1 MTEIAA
7 IGHLSRDVVGGGEPR
22 PGGTVFYATRALAR
36 LGADAV
42 VTASCAATDR
52 EALLR
57 PLEAFGLPVTWYES
71 SRTTEYRFRYEGD
84 RRLLFQDAVGDPWSA
99 EQARAGGGDATWVHV
114 GALVRTDFPPET
126 LAALA
131 EDGRILL
138 VDGQGLVRT
147 PALGPLRI
155 DGEVGSALSHV
166 TILKLDDEEAEA
178 LAGGTQPGRLLALGV
193 PELILTLGSQGAL
206 VLTPTLTEHVPAVE
220 LDPDVDP
227 TGAGDTFS
235 AAYLVAR
242 ARGAE
247 AVEAARFATDTVA
260 EFLAGR

>member
-7 IGHLSRDVVGGGEPR
+7 IGHLSRDIVAGGEPR
-22 PGGTVFYATRALAR
+22 PGGTVFYAAGALAR

-42 VTASCAATDR
+42 VAASCAARDR
-52 EALLR
+52 DALLR
-57 PLEAFGLPVTWYES
+57 PLEAFGLPVRWHRS
-71 SRTTEYRFRYEGD
+71 SATTTYRFRYEDD
-84 RRLLFQDAVGDPWSA
+84 RRLMFQDAVGDSWSA
-99 EQARAGGGDATWVHV
+99 EQARAGAGDATWVHV
-114 GALVRTDFPPET
+114 GALVRSDFPPET

-131 EDGRILL
+131 EDDRELL

-147 PALGPLRI
+147 PSLGPLEV
-155 DGEVGSALSHV
+155 DGEVGPVLSHV
-166 TILKLDDEEAEA
+166 TILKLDDEEANA
-178 LAGGTQPGRLLALGV
+178 LAGGTEPGRLLALGV
-193 PELILTLGSQGAL
+193 PELLLTLGSRGAL
-206 VLTPTLTEHVPAVE
+206 VVTPSLTEHVPAVD

-247 AVEAARFATDTVA
+247 PVEAARTATDTVA
-260 EFLAGR
+260 AFLAGR

>member
-7 IGHLSRDVVGGGEPR
+7 IGHLSRDVVAGGAPR
-22 PGGTVFYATRALAR
+22 PGGTVFYAARALAR

-42 VTASCAATDR
+42 VAASCAASDR
-52 EALLR
+52 DSLVR
-57 PLEAFGLPVTWYES
+57 PLEAFRLPVRWHES
-71 SRTTEYRFRYEGD
+71 STTTAYRFRYEGD
-84 RRLLFQDAVGDPWSA
+84 RRLMIQDAVGDPWSA
-99 EQARAGGGDATWVHV
+99 EDARAGAGDARWVHV
-114 GALVRTDFPPET
+114 GALVRSDFPPET

-131 EDGRILL
+131 EDDRALL

-147 PALGPLRI
+147 PSLGPLEV
-155 DGEVGSALSHV
+155 DGEVGPALSHV
-166 TILKLDDEEAEA
+166 TILKLDDEEADA
-178 LAGGTQPGRLLALGV
+178 LAGGTETERLLALGV

-206 VLTPTLTEHVPAVE
+206 VVTPSLAEHVPAVE
-220 LDPDVDP
+220 LEPDVDA

-247 AVEAARFATDTVA
+247 PVEAARSATDTVA
-260 EFLAGR
+260 ELLVGR